1 LKGIDI
7 SSYQGE
13 IDFSAAVADGVQ
25 FVIMK
30 IIKKS
35 LKPDSR
41 FEENWASATKAS
53 CPVRGVYNYSYATST
68 SKAISD
74 AKTVLEVLSGRKPMV
89 WLDVEDSCQ
98 KALKIEL
105 INIIRAYGETIRY
118 AGIEFGVYTGLSF
131 YKDYILPY
139 AADLDFPFWIARYPS
154 DSRMLMDDN
163 PDDKYKPAISHR
175 LYGWQYTS
183 KGAVGGIVGNVD
195 LNILYDEIEVP
206 DPSYTVRPG
215 DTLSR
220 IARTYNTT
228 VSRLV
233 QVNALKDPD
242 KIYPGQIIRF

>member
-1 LKGIDI
+1 MKGIDI

-13 IDFSAAVADGVQ
+13 IDFSAAAACGVQ

-41 FEENWASATKAS
+41 FEENWAKATNAS
-53 CPVRGVYNYSYATST
+53 CQVQGVYNYSYATST
-68 SKAISD
+68 SKAIFD
-74 AKTVLEVLSGRKPMV
+74 AKAVLEVLSGRNPMV

-98 KALKIEL
+98 KGLKKEL
-105 INIIRAYGETIRY
+105 IDIIKAYAETIKS
-118 AGIEFGVYTGLSF
+118 AGLDFGVYTGLSF

-139 AADLDFPFWIARYPS
+139 ASDIDYPFWIARYPS
-154 DSRMLMDDN
+154 DSRMVMTDK

-183 KGAVGGIVGNVD
+183 KGAVVGISGNVD
-195 LNILYDEIEVP
+195 LNILYDEIAAPEI
-206 DPSYTVRPG
+206 SYTVRSG

-228 VSRLV
+228 VPHLV
-233 QVNALKDPD
+233 QVNAIKDPD